1 MRKALFL
8 TCFSLAAASCTMND
22 APPPPAD
29 RGGPE
34 AALSL
39 ALRGYEPDG
48 PPVSC
53 VQMRDLGG
61 NKSAGDAIVFSANVG
76 GRIWVNRPAGGCPD
90 LNFGRALQTRTFSTQ
105 LCRGDIAT
113 VFDPVSGMSYGGCGL
128 GDFQPYR
135 RMARQ

>member
-1 MRKALFL
+1 MRKLFL
-8 TCFSLAAASCTMND
+8 LAGLGVTGACTMHD
-22 APPPPAD
+22 TPPAEAD

-34 AALSL
+34 AALSRAL
-39 ALRGYEPDG
+39 AGYEPDG
-48 PPVSC
+48 PPVAC
-53 VQMRDLGG
+53 VQMRELGG

-90 LNFGRALQTRTFSTQ
+90 LNMGRALQTRTSQTQ

-113 VFDPVSGMSYGGCGL
+113 VFDPVGGMTYGGCGL

-135 RMARQ
+135 RAAR